1 MIKSYNPLNSLS
13 KLDGE
18 VTGADVVEEITSVNA
33 LRMEVLDSEGID
45 GGEGKGEEGEVEAG
59 VEEVSE

>member
-1 MIKSYNPLNSLS
+1 MIVLSFYLMRNKKLVIKMRPLNSLS

-33 LRMEVLDSEGID
+33 LRMEVLDSCRM
-45 GGEGKGEEGEVEAG
+45 
-59 VEEVSE
+59 